1 MSLLSVFR
9 EAPPPMA
16 AVEFAATHVAGV
28 RIERRGGQP
37 TVIACAVEALPS
49 GALVASLASANLVDR
64 PAVAGALGRVLDQ
77 LERPRRVAVVI
88 PDLAGKISLLK
99 FQQVPARA
107 RDLEQLV
114 RWQLRKTAPFA
125 VEEAQVSYVP
135 SRRDETGQEF
145 LVSMA
150 RRQTIEEYEGVMS
163 AAGVDAGVVDLAT
176 PNVANA
182 VLGGADRRPDGVADW
197 LLVNVS
203 SGSAA
208 LAIFRGPDVLFFR
221 SRESGDEETLA
232 DLVHQTAMYYQDR
245 LGGTGFTRVVLA
257 GGTGG
262 PRHAPDTD
270 VARRSL
276 EERLAIPVE
285 TLDVR
290 TAVAFSDR
298 IADTGG
304 QLQVLAPVVGILLR
318 GQEPAA

>member
-1 MSLLSVFR
+1 L
-9 EAPPPMA
+9 PMA
-16 AVEFAATHVAGV
+16 AVEFAATHVAGA
-28 RIERRGGQP
+28 RIERRSGRP
-37 TVIACAVEALPS
+37 TVIACAVEPLPS

-64 PAVAGALGRVLDQ
+64 PVVAGAVGRVLDQ
-77 LERPRRVAVVI
+77 LERPRRLAIVI

-107 RDLEQLV
+107 RELEQLV

-150 RRQTIEEYEGVMS
+150 RRQTIEEYEGVVGT
-163 AAGVDAGVVDLAT
+163 AGVDAGVVDLAT

-182 VLGGADRRPDGVADW
+182 VLAGADRRPDGTADW

-203 SGSAA
+203 PGSAA

-221 SRESGDEETLA
+221 SREAGGEGTLA

-257 GGTGG
+257 GAGG
-262 PRHAPDTD
+262 GAQDALDTD
-270 VARRSL
+270 LARRSL
-276 EERLAIPVE
+276 EERLDAPVE
-285 TLDVR
+285 ALDVR

-298 IADTGG
+298 IADAGD
-304 QLQVLAPVVGILLR
+304 QLQVLTPVVGILLR